1 MLLRWR
7 HIVLARF
14 AGISFVALLTSA
26 ALPPGRAET
35 TPAERASAAVAAGR
49 VDELLRQEVFS
60 VLPAVDLAPITGDE
74 TFLRRIT
81 LDLVGRLPSPTE
93 VTAFVFDASPDKR
106 QAAVERLLARP
117 GFGQNWGRYWRD
129 VILYRRAEDRGLVV
143 ADAAEKFLAG
153 QFNQGVGWDAIARSF
168 ISATGDVR
176 QNGATAVIMA
186 QMGDANDVTAEMSR
200 IFLGV
205 QIQCAQCHDHP
216 TDRWKRQQFH
226 ELAAFFP
233 RITVRP
239 LRTGMPRSFEV
250 VSHDSQPRRA
260 RPGGGMRRGD
270 LEHYMPDLKDPESQ
284 GTLMTPVFFLTGE
297 RLAAGESDLQRRE
310 TLAKWLTAPSNP
322 WFAKAFVNRLWSE
335 LVGEGFY
342 EPVDDLGPDRACSAP
357 ETMDYLAGQFVEH
370 QYDVK
375 WLFRAITATGAY
387 QRESR
392 PRRDP
397 DQVPFT
403 ANCSQRLRADQIFD
417 MLTDVL
423 GPLGAG
429 GRGPMARPAGNGGG
443 KGGPRGG
450 GARLLF
456 AAAFGYD
463 PSDRRDE
470 ITGSIP
476 QALLLMNSPLIGR
489 AVNGHNKNTD
499 LGKLLAS
506 VADDDDVVVELYLR
520 CLGRGPKTEELRV
533 VGDYLRSAG
542 DRATGFEDV
551 FWALINSPE
560 FLHRR

>member
-205 QIQCAQCHDHP
+205 
-216 TDRWKRQQFH
+216 
-226 ELAAFFP
+226 
-233 RITVRP
+233 
-239 LRTGMPRSFEV
+239 
-250 VSHDSQPRRA
+250 
-260 RPGGGMRRGD
+260 
-270 LEHYMPDLKDPESQ
+270 
-284 GTLMTPVFFLTGE
+284 
-297 RLAAGESDLQRRE
+297 
-310 TLAKWLTAPSNP
+310 
-322 WFAKAFVNRLWSE
+322 
-335 LVGEGFY
+335 
-342 EPVDDLGPDRACSAP
+342 
-357 ETMDYLAGQFVEH
+357 
-370 QYDVK
+370 
-375 WLFRAITATGAY
+375 
-387 QRESR
+387 
-392 PRRDP
+392 
-397 DQVPFT
+397 
-403 ANCSQRLRADQIFD
+403 
-417 MLTDVL
+417 
-423 GPLGAG
+423 
-429 GRGPMARPAGNGGG
+429 
-443 KGGPRGG
+443 
-450 GARLLF
+450 
-456 AAAFGYD
+456 
-463 PSDRRDE
+463 
-470 ITGSIP
+470 
-476 QALLLMNSPLIGR
+476 
-489 AVNGHNKNTD
+489 
-499 LGKLLAS
+499 
-506 VADDDDVVVELYLR
+506 
-520 CLGRGPKTEELRV
+520 
-533 VGDYLRSAG
+533 
-542 DRATGFEDV
+542 
-551 FWALINSPE
+551 
-560 FLHRR
+560 